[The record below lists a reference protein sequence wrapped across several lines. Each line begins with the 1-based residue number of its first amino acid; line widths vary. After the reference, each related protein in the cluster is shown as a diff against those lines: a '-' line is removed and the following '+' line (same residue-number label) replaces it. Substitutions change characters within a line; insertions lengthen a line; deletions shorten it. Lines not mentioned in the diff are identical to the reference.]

1 MKEKR
6 KKIKERKAAAM
17 AAARA
22 KKATKTAET
31 EAIAGRSSERDD
43 VTQASKRI
51 EVESSEPSRK
61 IKNVHRTSLQTEGRR
76 RVPKTSRENKGTT
89 KISVPVKSKRKPQ
102 IRGATLA

>member
-22 KKATKTAET
+22 KATKTAET

-51 EVESSEPSRK
+51 KVESSEPSRK
-61 IKNVHRTSLQTEGRR
+61 IKNVHRTSLQAEQRR